1 MTNKQK
7 IEKWLDKQIKLQKG
21 INNASEL
28 AINKKLSLCTCGSK
42 DYIQLY
48 KCLHQIAEILELPV
62 TTETKECTSG
72 DYVEYSFIYHDFK
85 FIEL

>member
-21 INNASEL
+21 INDSEL
-28 AINKKLSLCTCGSK
+28 AINKKLSLCTCGNK
-42 DYIQLY
+42 NYVHLY
-48 KCLHQIAEILELPV
+48 KCLKQVAEILELPV
-62 TTETKECTSG
+62 EKTMVECPSG
-72 DYVEYSFIYHDFK
+72 DYIQYSFIYHDFK

>member
-21 INNASEL
+21 INDSEL
-28 AINKKLSLCTCGSK
+28 AINKKLSLCVCGSK
-42 DYIQLY
+42 NYIHLY
-48 KCLHQIAEILELPV
+48 NCLHPIAEILELPV
-62 TTETKECTSG
+62 TAETVECASG
-72 DYVEYSFIYHDFK
+72 DYVQYSFIYHDFK